1 MAKGY
6 KADGTPVS
14 IGNKR
19 AKLPD
24 GEAKKQKSVSVLPKH
39 LKHFGAR
46 FNSVVFALVDELYNK
61 EIAEIHPQN

>member
-6 KADGTPVS
+6 KADGTPIG

-46 FNSVVFALVDELYNK
+46 FNSVVFGLVDELYKK
-61 EIAEIHPQN
+61 EIAEIHPKN

>member
-6 KADGTPVS
+6 KPDGTPISV
-14 IGNKR
+14 GNQR

-46 FNSVVFALVDELYNK
+46 FNSVVFELIDEQYK
-61 EIAEIHPQN
+61 REVAELE

>member
-6 KADGTPVS
+6 KSDGTPLG
-14 IGNKR
+14 IGNQR

-46 FNSVVFALVDELYNK
+46 FNSVVFELIDEQYK
-61 EIAEIHPQN
+61 REVAELE